1 MTMKIIFNYDRIHK
15 YMELMLDDAINN
27 KNNIYINAF
36 NFDINFNKKIKNKMI
51 KLLETNHVYMIT
63 SGVNKYDI
71 IINHKKFHIKNKL
84 QIGEKYD
91 NMILKI
97 KNIFSNI
104 GCDHIF
110 VNHMRYFYNGKYLL
124 LSGTNCSNR
133 YMGNCIKENDD
144 KFCWYDNA
152 LLLYNDTL
160 ESLFNNIYNN
170 IHRNTIRNI
179 NYKQLNYII
188 TLSNSHQYTYII
200 KNILNSK
207 KSIYIE
213 NQYFIS
219 CDNYTNNKVYKAL
232 AYRINKAIINNEEF
246 SLKIITNYYNH
257 DESTIIQFILHQSL
271 QFSLYNF
278 RKLINYSDEIFN
290 KYVTVWIPNTNL
302 VVHSKIFCFDN
313 NKMLYTSCN
322 IIDRSFYNNGDIE
335 AGLIIED
342 SKNVISL
349 MNCINNN
356 FISIKHLFKLYDFKY
371 NIFTHIKIYVC
382 IILYNILYIFNNNI
396 LYITGI
402 KLPIKLT

>member
-1 MTMKIIFNYDRIHK
+1 MDK
-15 YMELMLDDAINN
+15 MLDDAIYN
-27 KNNIYINAF
+27 KSNIYINAF
-36 NFDINFNKKIKNKMI
+36 NFDLEFNKNIKNKII

-63 SGVNKYDI
+63 SGVNKYNI
-71 IINHKKFHIKNKL
+71 NINHTNFHIKNKL
-84 QIGEKYD
+84 QIGEKYND
-91 NMILKI
+91 MTLKI
-97 KNIFSNI
+97 KNIFLKI

-124 LSGTNCSNR
+124 FSGTNCSNR
-133 YMGNCIKENDD
+133 YMGNCITENGDN
-144 KFCWYDNA
+144 FCWYDNA

-170 IHRNTIRNI
+170 IHSNTIRNI

-188 TLSNSHQYTYII
+188 TLSNSYQYTYII

-219 CDNYTNNKVYKAL
+219 CDNYTNNKIYKAL
-232 AYRINKAIINNEEF
+232 AYRINMAILNNEDF
-246 SLKIITNYYNH
+246 TLKMIINYYNH
-257 DESTIIQFILHQSL
+257 DESNITQFIFHQL
-271 QFSLYNF
+271 VQFSLYNF

-290 KYVTVWIPNTNL
+290 KYVTVLVPNTNL

-335 AGLIIED
+335 AGLIIEN
-342 SKNVISL
+342 STNVISL
-349 MNCINNN
+349 MNDINNN
-356 FISIKHLFKLYDFKY
+356 FLYIKHLFRIYNFKY
-371 NIFTHIKIYVC
+371 NMFTHIKIYIC

-402 KLPIKLT
+402 KLSLKLT